1 MAIAPTYAL
10 NDGTNLPAIGFGTS
24 PMDDAETET
33 AVREAVR
40 LGYRLVDTAS
50 RYGNETG
57 VGRAVAA
64 SGVPRRGDPDHLE
77 APR

>member
-10 NDGTNLPAIGFGTS
+10 NDGTQLPAIGFGTS

-50 RYGNETG
+50 RYGNE
-57 VGRAVAA
+57 A
-64 SGVPRRGDPDHLE
+64 GDCTKSNELLHRYPIG
-77 APR
+77 